1 MQHRPSPWKATGAR
15 LTHYLDSHH
24 IEKSCWLC
32 SFDVLH
38 ILTAVILV
46 IFVLTCP
53 KLTQCWWPW
62 FFCFFSLQLKL
73 IYLYSSS
80 YFDAQKRLHRKVENL
95 NRNLYFL
102 FLKVVQESIRHVFS
116 DKKVSDSKKEQSL
129 KEIHKA
135 SFVGY
140 KEAICSW
147 CWDWMFLYLQLTY
160 EERGYLFCSCVHF
173 LNFESLCEH
182 KLTQMLWLT
191 GSLQARR
198 SSICI
203 TWLS

>member
-1 MQHRPSPWKATGAR
+1 MFYIFWLQLFLSFLYWPHPNWHNVGDLGFCAFSPCNWNWYIYV
-15 LTHYLDSHH
+15 HHH
-24 IEKSCWLC
+24 ILM
-32 SFDVLH
+32 H
-38 ILTAVILV
+38 
-46 IFVLTCP
+46 
-53 KLTQCWWPW
+53 Q
-62 FFCFFSLQLKL
+62 
-73 IYLYSSS
+73 
-80 YFDAQKRLHRKVENL
+80 KVENR

-116 DKKVSDSKKEQSL
+116 DKKVSDSEKEQYL

-147 CWDWMFLYLQLTY
+147 CWDWMFLDLQLTY
-160 EERGYLFCSCVHF
+160 EERGYFFCSCVHF